1 MKLDKKID
9 VLFFGKINKDR
20 KDYINFLEN
29 NGLKVK
35 IVGNNVEN
43 YVTDEESSENDKCKS
58 KLLLILL
65 KQHGKN

>member
-29 NGLKVK
+29 NGVKVK
-35 IVGNNVEN
+35 IVGNNIEN
-43 YVTDEESSENDKCKS
+43 YVSDENLVRMINK
-58 KLLLILL
+58 
-65 KQHGKN
+65 